1 MQLTIEIE
9 TQGWAGFA
17 LSPSGNMV
25 QAGGGTPAIIAEE
38 ENGLLQLK
46 GYVLGGK
53 SSAQHTPVDL
63 AACGVD
69 LTGATATKIG
79 TTTRM
84 TFGLKYSGEAGGGGL
99 PPPGGGGGIGG
110 SPPPP
115 PIGGGVGGGVGGGTC
130 GTASSDLT
138 IPRDTPLT
146 GVIMA
151 SGLLP
156 GFLASNGHLGGEGG
170 RLAAQALSADGG
182 SGAGAS
188 NAALIVV
195 HGLLMVTSWVVLA
208 PLGFMMARY
217 ERARPPTGWWFK
229 WHRALMLAAVS
240 CTLVGFVFALILVNG
255 VHFNST
261 HAQCGTL
268 GTRLTQGASCAQP
281 HSSPPAP
288 PATAGLTFFLFMLLQ
303 PLNGLLRPKHEA
315 KWRRPWELFHKSL
328 GYFLLLF
335 AMLTAI
341 LGSLESGGGAAVVAP
356 LIIVIVL
363 VVGVLAFREFRACK
377 GKSGPYGA
385 GGGGGGG
392 PALQQGGGGGLPPGW
407 SSAIDP
413 NSGRA
418 STRRRVRQPGSR
430 PPRAAAGNPP
440 PPPGP
445 PPLARSG
452 TR

>member
-1 MQLTIEIE
+1 
-9 TQGWAGFA
+9 
-17 LSPSGNMV
+17 
-25 QAGGGTPAIIAEE
+25 
-38 ENGLLQLK
+38 
-46 GYVLGGK
+46 
-53 SSAQHTPVDL
+53 
-63 AACGVD
+63 
-69 LTGATATKIG
+69 
-79 TTTRM
+79 
-84 TFGLKYSGEAGGGGL
+84 
-99 PPPGGGGGIGG
+99 
-110 SPPPP
+110 
-115 PIGGGVGGGVGGGTC
+115 
-130 GTASSDLT
+130 
-138 IPRDTPLT
+138 
-146 GVIMA
+146 MA

-392 PALQQGGGGGLPPGW
+392 PALQKGGGGGLPPGW

-413 NSGRA
+413 NSGRTYYVNSATGQTTWEPPA
-418 STRRRVRQPGSR
+418 SA
-430 PPRAAAGNPP
+430 PPPANPP

-445 PPLARSG
+445 PPSG
-452 TR
+452 EKWNEVRDPNTGRVYYHNPQTGATSWTKP

>member
-1 MQLTIEIE
+1 MPESQL
-9 TQGWAGFA
+9 
-17 LSPSGNMV
+17 
-25 QAGGGTPAIIAEE
+25 
-38 ENGLLQLK
+38 
-46 GYVLGGK
+46 Y
-53 SSAQHTPVDL
+53 
-63 AACGVD
+63 
-69 LTGATATKIG
+69 
-79 TTTRM
+79 
-84 TFGLKYSGEAGGGGL
+84 
-99 PPPGGGGGIGG
+99 
-110 SPPPP
+110 
-115 PIGGGVGGGVGGGTC
+115 IGGGVGGGVGGGTC

-156 GFLASNGHLGGEGG
+156 GFLASNGHLGGDGG

-261 HAQCGTL
+261 HAQCGL
-268 GTRLTQGASCAQP
+268 S
-281 HSSPPAP
+281 
-288 PATAGLTFFLFMLLQ
+288 FFLFMLLQ

-392 PALQQGGGGGLPPGW
+392 PALQKGGGGGLPPGW

-413 NSGRA
+413 NSGRTYYVNSA
-418 STRRRVRQPGSR
+418 TGQTTWE
-430 PPRAAAGNPP
+430 PPAAAPPAANPP

-445 PPLARSG
+445 PPSG
-452 TR
+452 EKWNEVRDPNTGRVYYHNPQTGATSWTKP

>member
-1 MQLTIEIE
+1 
-9 TQGWAGFA
+9 
-17 LSPSGNMV
+17 
-25 QAGGGTPAIIAEE
+25 
-38 ENGLLQLK
+38 
-46 GYVLGGK
+46 
-53 SSAQHTPVDL
+53 
-63 AACGVD
+63 
-69 LTGATATKIG
+69 
-79 TTTRM
+79 
-84 TFGLKYSGEAGGGGL
+84 
-99 PPPGGGGGIGG
+99 
-110 SPPPP
+110 
-115 PIGGGVGGGVGGGTC
+115 
-130 GTASSDLT
+130 
-138 IPRDTPLT
+138 
-146 GVIMA
+146 MA

-261 HAQCGTL
+261 HAQCGL
-268 GTRLTQGASCAQP
+268 L
-281 HSSPPAP
+281 
-288 PATAGLTFFLFMLLQ
+288 LLFMLLQ
-303 PLNGLLRPKHEA
+303 LLNGLLRPKHEA
-315 KWRRPWELFHKSL
+315 KWRRPGALPQVARL
-328 GYFLLLF
+328 LLLF

-392 PALQQGGGGGLPPGW
+392 PALQKGGGGGLPPGW

-413 NSGRA
+413 NSGRTYYVNWA
-418 STRRRVRQPGSR
+418 RGQPPGAAR
-430 PPRAAAGNPP
+430 RAAAAAKPAAAAGAAAVWREVERGEGPEHRAGVLPQPADGGDELDEAVTTARAEVRRERGLHSERVVASRVTRLDYHVKSIEIVSIHFIRQSYQPLRAAATHESQTTLREYLRPAEHAQRAHGLNPP
-440 PPPGP
+440 LVPRLRRG
-445 PPLARSG
+445 
-452 TR
+452 